1 VWRKNGVSCFTA
13 WRLSVASETMVR
25 AFVTLFSSSINGDY
39 LLDTWLNTDPWMV
52 ISGIVLGL
60 TSASIELIR
69 IMNRLN
75 RSN

>member
-1 VWRKNGVSCFTA
+1 
-13 WRLSVASETMVR
+13 MVR

-60 TSASIELIR
+60 SSASIEPIR
-69 IMNRLN
+69 IMSRMNRN
-75 RSN
+75 D